1 MKNSMAILLSFVAGA
16 MSALCVSP
24 FFRHDTVNAKMPKV
38 SSSEAMRPESEDAA
52 AISRLQERL
61 SGLER
66 QLAYAN
72 SEVPR
77 ETHESTHS
85 KGDVDR
91 SDVGETEEDRQK
103 RLETALEKIDF
114 LFAIEVD
121 GMGRQE
127 RRSHERLLKKLARRE
142 ELTDMIESSM
152 SQEERDA
159 LILERKEVEDS
170 IRDLNQKVRQNL
182 LSIVARNLGVEK
194 ESAKDVVKV
203 IVEIIKMTE

>member
-1 MKNSMAILLSFVAGA
+1 
-16 MSALCVSP
+16 
-24 FFRHDTVNAKMPKV
+24 
-38 SSSEAMRPESEDAA
+38 
-52 AISRLQERL
+52 
-61 SGLER
+61 
-66 QLAYAN
+66 
-72 SEVPR
+72 
-77 ETHESTHS
+77 
-85 KGDVDR
+85 
-91 SDVGETEEDRQK
+91 
-103 RLETALEKIDF
+103 
-114 LFAIEVD
+114 
-121 GMGRQE
+121 MGRQE

-142 ELTDMIESSM
+142 ELTDKIESNI